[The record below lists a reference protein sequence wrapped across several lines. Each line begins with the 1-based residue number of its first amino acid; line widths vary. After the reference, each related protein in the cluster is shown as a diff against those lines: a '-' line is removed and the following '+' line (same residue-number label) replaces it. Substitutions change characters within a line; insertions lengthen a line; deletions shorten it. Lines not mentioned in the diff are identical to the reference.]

1 MAIAFLLD
9 DDARTAL
16 KTSIATS
23 GSALSM
29 ITP

>member
-9 DDARTAL
+9 DDARTVV
-16 KTSIATS
+16 KTSVATS
-23 GSALSM
+23 GSAQSM